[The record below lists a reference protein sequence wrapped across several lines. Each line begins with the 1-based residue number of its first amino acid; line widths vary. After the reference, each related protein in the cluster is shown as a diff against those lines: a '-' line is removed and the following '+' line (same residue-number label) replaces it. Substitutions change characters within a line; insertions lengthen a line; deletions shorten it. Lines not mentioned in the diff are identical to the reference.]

1 MEQTFQAALTALN
14 ERRIYDAERLFRA
27 VIRDKPKH
35 IAALNLLTV
44 LLMSM
49 ERFAEAEEFIEK
61 AVKLNQNSD
70 VSFYNYGTILKRLG
84 KATRAKLQFDKAI
97 QLNPNVYETWNNRG
111 TVFNDLKQYDLA
123 VSDFDKAISLNP
135 NYCDAFCNKGKS
147 LFELKRYDDAFAAYD
162 KALAL
167 KPNLAEAWF
176 GRGNVFFELKLY
188 DDALAAYDKTLALKP
203 DLAEAWLCRGNV
215 FVVLKQYDDA
225 AAAFDKALTLKSDLA
240 EAWLGRGNVFFELK
254 QYDDAFVAYDKALA
268 LAPSPDFA
276 QAWLGR
282 GKVFFDLKRYD
293 DAFAAYGK
301 ALALKPDLAEA
312 WLGRGNVFFQLKRYD
327 DALAAFDKALELKP
341 DLAEAWLGHGNVF
354 FQLMRY
360 DDALSAFDKALA
372 LKPDL
377 AQAWLGRG
385 SVFAVLKRYDDAF
398 VAFEEALALKPDLA
412 EAWLGRG
419 NVFFKLKRY
428 DDAVAAFDKARA
440 LKPDLAE
447 AWLGHGNVFF
457 QLMRYDDALS
467 AFDKALELK
476 PDLAEAWVVRGTVR
490 AELRRYDEGLADCDK
505 ALELKPDLAE
515 AWLGRGNV
523 LFSSGRNDEALAAYG
538 RSIALKPDLEEA
550 LSNKIFALDFS
561 PDASL
566 TEQQDARH
574 DWWRRYGESLARSA
588 SQPHD
593 NSRDPDR
600 RLVIGYVSADFRQ
613 HSAARAFGPILRNH
627 DKKRFEITCYTCS
640 PYEDQVTN
648 SFRSVADTWREVSQL
663 SDEELAQ
670 QIRSDRIDIL
680 VDLSGHSRGNRLKTF
695 ARKPAP
701 VQVTAWGHATGTGIP
716 AIDYLFSDPVAIPK
730 SVRHLFAEQIIDL
743 PCAIITERLPQS
755 VLRNDPPALKNGYCT
770 FGFFNRAPKAS
781 DEAIKTWAD
790 ILTKIPDAKLL
801 MKDIGFDA
809 EPVVASLRKK
819 FSLLGISSD
828 RIRFLGFTP
837 HLEHLAAFN
846 EVDICLDPFPQNG
859 GVSTWEALQMG
870 VPVVAKLG
878 ATVPSRISGAILA
891 SIGMSDWVAEGTDS
905 YVSIA
910 VKNAGQVEHLAR
922 LRRELTGG
930 AIMSSVLDGAAYTR
944 AVEAAYRRMW
954 HTYCRLLLT

>member
-1 MEQTFQAALTALN
+1 MDLMEQTFQAALTALN

-27 VIRDKPKH
+27 VIQDKPKNV
-35 IAALNLLTV
+35 AALNLLTV
-44 LLMSM
+44 LLMGM

-84 KATRAKLQFDKAI
+84 KATRAKLQFDKAL

-111 TVFNDLKQYDLA
+111 TVFNDLKQYDQA

-135 NYCDAFCNKGKS
+135 NYFDAFCNKGKS

-167 KPNLAEAWF
+167 KPDLTEAWL
-176 GRGNVFFELKLY
+176 GHGKVLGELKRY
-188 DDALAAYDKTLALKP
+188 NDAVVAFDEALALKP
-203 DLAEAWLCRGNV
+203 DLTEAWLGRGNV
-215 FVVLKQYDDA
+215 VFVIKRYDNA
-225 AAAFDKALTLKSDLA
+225 AAAFDKALALKPDLT
-240 EAWLGRGNVFFELK
+240 EAWLGRGNVLGHFK
-254 QYDDAFVAYDKALA
+254 RYGDALAAYDKALS
-268 LAPSPDFA
+268 LKPDLTE
-276 QAWLGR
+276 AWLGR
-282 GKVFFDLKRYD
+282 GSAFVELKRYD
-293 DAFAAYGK
+293 NAAAAFVK
-301 ALALKPDLAEA
+301 ELALKPHLAEA
-312 WLGRGNVFFQLKRYD
+312 WLGRVNVFF
-327 DALAAFDKALELKP
+327 ELK
-341 DLAEAWLGHGNVF
+341 
-354 FQLMRY
+354 RY

-377 AQAWLGRG
+377 AEAWVGRGSVFVVLKRYDDAFAAYDKAPDLAQAWLGRG
-385 SVFAVLKRYDDAF
+385 NVFAELKRYDDAF
-398 VAFEEALALKPDLA
+398 VAFDEALALKPDSA

-419 NVFFKLKRY
+419 NVFFELKRY
-428 DDAVAAFDKARA
+428 DDALAAYDKALA
-440 LKPDLAE
+440 LKSDLAE
-447 AWLGHGNVFF
+447 AWLGHGSVFF
-457 QLMRYDDALS
+457 ELVRYDDALS
-467 AFDKALELK
+467 AFDKALALK
-476 PDLAEAWVVRGTVR
+476 PDLAEAWVGRGTVR
-490 AELRRYDEGLADCDK
+490 AELRRYDEALADCDK

-515 AWLGRGNV
+515 AWVGRGNV

-538 RSIALKPDLEEA
+538 RSIVLKPDLEEA

-574 DWWRRYGESLARSA
+574 DWWRRCGESVARSA
-588 SQPHD
+588 NQPHD
-593 NSRDPDR
+593 NSREPDR
-600 RLVIGYVSADFRQ
+600 RLVIGYVSSDFRQ

-627 DKKRFEITCYTCS
+627 DKKRFGITCYTCS

-648 SFRSVADTWREVSQL
+648 SFRSIADTWREVSQL

-695 ARKPAP
+695 AHKPAP

-743 PCAIITERLPQS
+743 PCAIITELLPQS

-781 DEAIKTWAD
+781 DEAIKAWAD

-801 MKDIGFDA
+801 MKDGGFDA
-809 EPVVASLRKK
+809 EPIVASLRKK
-819 FSLLGISSD
+819 FSLHGISPD

-837 HLEHLAAFN
+837 RLEHLAAFN
-846 EVDICLDPFPQNG
+846 QVDICLDPFPTNG

-878 ATVPSRISGAILA
+878 ATVPSRISGAILT
-891 SIGMSDWVAEGTDS
+891 SIGMSDWVAEGPDS

-910 VKNAGQVEHLAR
+910 VKNAGQVEHLAK

-930 AIMSSVLDGAAYTR
+930 TIMSSVLDGAAYTR
-944 AVEAAYRRMW
+944 AVEEAYRRVW
-954 HTYCRLLLT
+954 DTYCRSSIT

>member
-1 MEQTFQAALTALN
+1 MDLMEQTFQAALTALN

-301 ALALKPDLAEA
+301 
-312 WLGRGNVFFQLKRYD
+312 
-327 DALAAFDKALELKP
+327 
-341 DLAEAWLGHGNVF
+341 
-354 FQLMRY
+354 
-360 DDALSAFDKALA
+360 
-372 LKPDL
+372 
-377 AQAWLGRG
+377 
-385 SVFAVLKRYDDAF
+385 
-398 VAFEEALALKPDLA
+398 ALALKPDLA

>member
-1 MEQTFQAALTALN
+1 MDLMEQTFQAALTALN

-360 DDALSAFDKALA
+360 DDALSAFDKAL
-372 LKPDL
+372 
-377 AQAWLGRG
+377 
-385 SVFAVLKRYDDAF
+385 
-398 VAFEEALALKPDLA
+398 
-412 EAWLGRG
+412 
-419 NVFFKLKRY
+419 
-428 DDAVAAFDKARA
+428 
-440 LKPDLAE
+440 
-447 AWLGHGNVFF
+447 
-457 QLMRYDDALS
+457 
-467 AFDKALELK
+467 ELK

-781 DEAIKTWAD
+781 DEAIRTWAD